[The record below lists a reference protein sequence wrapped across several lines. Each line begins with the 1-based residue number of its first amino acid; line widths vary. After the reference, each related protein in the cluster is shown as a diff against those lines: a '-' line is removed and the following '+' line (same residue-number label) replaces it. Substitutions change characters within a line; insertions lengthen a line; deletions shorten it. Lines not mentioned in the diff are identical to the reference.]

1 MATKINIEDVIE
13 ANNHNSAMAF
23 TAAWAKMFKKYG
35 LNETEELT
43 DDPGNSFNV
52 FMHLTAQG
60 AAKMMYESAA
70 RINETNESTAILPK
84 SLLNK
89 LTSEELLGIFGTP
102 ASTTIAFC
110 LKKDDIIN
118 YSVEDEDTAGLKKL
132 IINKG
137 MTAVFESHPPFTLPY
152 DVIINVKELN
162 DGTLNIFA
170 TYDMPDHNNDGMRS
184 IYGINNQYISSREM
198 RYEGELYVVFF
209 LKVFQME
216 RKETEVYVS
225 DPNTADTVISF
236 ENSLIGVEVFRT
248 RQNKPGETLMRGVTD
263 GTQLT
268 QNTYNYS
275 YDYKR
280 NKQNYNISFSKMSDI
295 AALSIGDKLRIVTY
309 TTKGEEGNIKFP
321 NMINNLN
328 SLTINY
334 NQDLAISYQNA
345 LLNIIILA
353 FARDEASIGGSG
365 QMGLEEI
372 RAKIINKNYTRNILI
387 SGNEIINKAKEYGL
401 DAWKYRH
408 DVINLY
414 YRASDKLTYNDMI
427 LSTGSN
433 NFYFDLKRKP
443 LLISGYNYY
452 MIEPT
457 DVFSYNSDIQRF
469 EYSPKVFEEDPSKN
483 LKSWKQ
489 YVLDYGG
496 TSNVESVMQAQFP
509 FHIRYEN
516 GTNPKITVYDM
527 TVNKTE
533 ILSFK
538 TYNEDFALDKID
550 VPFLKILRN
559 PFKGSL
565 DGTFEKDLANTY
577 FITFVLHT
585 GTNTLEK
592 LYAQC
597 HDPDDKINYVNSL
610 NETDYLKQ
618 YVSFNLKMI
627 GKRTGN
633 IYIVD
638 PTRIKIINTDTMLED
653 GYVAYQAT
661 ITTNNF
667 VNDESQIQLKGIRNT
682 ALTSKDYTVDYSV
695 DTEIKFELTGKF
707 EGYND
712 CISYETDYVKIVED
726 MSESFG
732 LEFDIETRIPGYE
745 TYEQDVGET
754 YKTTEY
760 VVNKDYDPESNNM
773 SDPNYYENVVE
784 IGADGLPIFIPVK
797 GSSSVVPK
805 FKILHKAG
813 DFIYDYT
820 KLTDEEIENG
830 PDDIQ
835 EYYTFNSKYDMYELV
850 EGIDDFE
857 SGVDYYTAKARIKHK
872 KGDTKWFKKVIK
884 NGVYVPGELSDLSEK
899 EAFTDPTLMRKALTT
914 EYVGI
919 VKNVPWINRL
929 YFSTEEMFNIIRDK
943 YLAITDNIAKIKSV
957 MFDGGKIYGG
967 LKNTSGKS
975 SKYRAY
981 LLSSNTT
988 EFITNIALK
997 IEFRVK
1003 FKTNESI
1010 EFKRSQIISTTA
1022 NYIETLGD
1030 NNFSTDRLFEAIKV
1044 VVPDIEY
1051 INIVRIND
1059 YKNGEVQTIL
1069 NDTSVSTEVLTVSQ
1083 KVTFADDGST
1093 VFEPDITVNVV
1104 GE

>member
-43 DDPGNSFNV
+43 DDPGNSFNI

-118 YSVEDEDTAGLKKL
+118 NSVEDEDTAGLKKL

-137 MTAVFESHPPFTLPY
+137 MTAVFESHPAFTLPY
-152 DVIINVKELN
+152 NVIINVKELS
-162 DGTLNIFA
+162 DGNLNIFA
-170 TYDMPDHNNDGMRS
+170 TYDMPAQSNDGMRS

-209 LKVFQME
+209 LKVFQMT

-248 RQNKPGETLMRGVTD
+248 RQNKPGEVLMRGVTD
-263 GTQLT
+263 GTTLS

-280 NKQNYNISFSKMSDI
+280 NRQNYNISFSKMGDI

-309 TTKGEEGNIKFP
+309 TTSGEEGNIKFP

-345 LLNIIILA
+345 LLNIMVLA
-353 FARDEASIGGSG
+353 FARDEASTGGSG
-365 QMGLEEI
+365 QLGLEAI
-372 RAKIINKNYTRNILI
+372 RAKIINKNYSRNILI

-414 YRASDKLTYNDMI
+414 YRASDKLVYNDMI

-443 LLISGYNYY
+443 LLIQGYNYY

-457 DVFSYNSDIQRF
+457 DVFSYNSETQKF
-469 EYSPKVFEEDPSKN
+469 EYSPKIYSGDPSKN

-489 YVLDYGG
+489 YILDYGG
-496 TSNVESVMQAQFP
+496 TSNVESVLQAQFP

-516 GTNPKITVYDM
+516 SATPKITVYDM

-538 TYNEDFALDKID
+538 TYNEDYALDKVD

-559 PFKGSL
+559 PFKGSV
-565 DGTFEKDLANTY
+565 DGTFEKDLADTY
-577 FITFVLHT
+577 FISFVLHT

-597 HDPDDKINYVNSL
+597 HDPEDKINYVNSL
-610 NETDYLKQ
+610 TESDYIKQ
-618 YVSFNLKMI
+618 YLYFNLKMI
-627 GKRTGN
+627 GKQTGN
-633 IYIVD
+633 IYIID

-667 VNDESQIQLKGIRNT
+667 VNDESQIQLKGVRNT
-682 ALTSKDYTVDYSV
+682 ALTSKDYTVDYAV

-707 EGYND
+707 EGYNE
-712 CISYETDYVKIVED
+712 CISYETDYIKLVED

-745 TYEQDVGET
+745 TYEQDVGEV
-754 YKTTEY
+754 YETTEY
-760 VVNKDYDPESNNM
+760 VVNKHYDPNSDNM
-773 SDPNYYENVVE
+773 SDPNHYEYVVE
-784 IGADGLPIFIPVK
+784 IGNDNLPIFIPIK
-797 GSSSVVPK
+797 GGNVVPK
-805 FKILHKAG
+805 FKVLHKAG
-813 DFIYDYT
+813 DFVYDYT

-830 PDDIQ
+830 PDFTSQ
-835 EYYTFNSKYDMYELV
+835 YYTFNPEYDTYELV
-850 EGIDDFE
+850 KDLDDFE
-857 SGVDYYTAKARIKHK
+857 PGIDYYTAKARIRHK

-884 NGVYVPGELSDLSEK
+884 NGVYVPGELSDLPEK

-919 VKNVPWINRL
+919 IKNVPWINRL
-929 YFSTEEMFNIIRDK
+929 YFSTEEMFNTIREK
-943 YLAITDNIAKIKSV
+943 YLAITDNISKIKSV

-975 SKYRAY
+975 TKYKAY
-981 LLSSNTT
+981 LLSSNTA

-1010 EFKRSQIISTTA
+1010 EFKRSQIITTTA
-1022 NYIETLGD
+1022 NYIETLGND
-1030 NNFSTDRLFEAIKV
+1030 NFSTDKLFEAIKV

-1083 KVTFADDGST
+1083 KVTSTDDGSIK
-1093 VFEPDITVNVV
+1093 FEPDITVNVV

>member
-43 DDPGNSFNV
+43 DDPGNSFNI

-118 YSVEDEDTAGLKKL
+118 NSVEDEDTAGLKKL

-137 MTAVFESHPPFTLPY
+137 MTAVFESHPAFTLPY
-152 DVIINVKELN
+152 DVIINVKELS
-162 DGTLNIFA
+162 DGNLNIFA
-170 TYDMPDHNNDGMRS
+170 TYDMPTQSNDGMRS
-184 IYGINNQYISSREM
+184 IYCINNQYISSREM

-209 LKVFQME
+209 LKVFQMT

-248 RQNKPGETLMRGVTD
+248 RQNKPGEVLMRGVTD
-263 GTQLT
+263 GTTLS

-280 NKQNYNISFSKMSDI
+280 NRQNYNISFSKMGDV

-309 TTKGEEGNIKFP
+309 TTSGEEGNIKFP

-345 LLNIIILA
+345 LLNIMVLA
-353 FARDEASIGGSG
+353 FARDEASTGGSG
-365 QMGLEEI
+365 QLGLEAI
-372 RAKIINKNYTRNILI
+372 RAKIINKNYSRNILI

-414 YRASDKLTYNDMI
+414 YRASDKLVYNDMI

-443 LLISGYNYY
+443 LLIQGYNYY

-457 DVFSYNSDIQRF
+457 DVFSYNSETQKF
-469 EYSPKVFEEDPSKN
+469 EYSPKIYSGDPSKN

-489 YVLDYGG
+489 YILDYGG
-496 TSNVESVMQAQFP
+496 TSNVESVLQAQFP

-516 GTNPKITVYDM
+516 SATPKITVYDM

-538 TYNEDFALDKID
+538 TYNEDYALDKVD

-559 PFKGSL
+559 PFKGSV
-565 DGTFEKDLANTY
+565 DGTFEKDLADTY
-577 FITFVLHT
+577 FISFILHT

-597 HDPDDKINYVNSL
+597 HDPEDKINYVNSL
-610 NETDYLKQ
+610 TESDYIKQ
-618 YVSFNLKMI
+618 YLYFNLKMI
-627 GKRTGN
+627 GKQTGN
-633 IYIVD
+633 IYIID

-667 VNDESQIQLKGIRNT
+667 VNDESQIQLKGVRNT
-682 ALTSKDYTVDYSV
+682 ALTSKDYTVDYAV

-707 EGYND
+707 EGYNE
-712 CISYETDYVKIVED
+712 CISYETDYIKLVED

-745 TYEQDVGET
+745 TYEQDVGEV

-760 VVNKDYDPESNNM
+760 IVNKNYDPESDNM
-773 SDPNYYENVVE
+773 SDPNHYEFVVE
-784 IGADGLPIFIPVK
+784 IGNDGLPIFIPIK
-797 GSSSVVPK
+797 GGNVVPK

-813 DFIYDYT
+813 DFVYDYT
-820 KLTDEEIENG
+820 KLTAEEIENG
-830 PDDIQ
+830 PDFTVQ
-835 EYYTFNSKYDMYELV
+835 YYTFNPEYDTYELV
-850 EGIDDFE
+850 KDLDDFE
-857 SGVDYYTAKARIKHK
+857 PGVDYYTAKARIRHK

-884 NGVYVPGELSDLSEK
+884 NGVYVPGELSDLPEK

-919 VKNVPWINRL
+919 IKNVPWINRL
-929 YFSTEEMFNIIRDK
+929 YFSTEDMFNTIREK
-943 YLAITDNIAKIKSV
+943 YLAITDNISKIKSV

-975 SKYRAY
+975 TKYKAY
-981 LLSSNTT
+981 LLSSNST

-1010 EFKRSQIISTTA
+1010 EFKRSQIITTTA
-1022 NYIETLGD
+1022 NYIETLGN
-1030 NNFSTDRLFEAIKV
+1030 NNFSTDKLFEAIKV

-1083 KVTFADDGST
+1083 KVTSTDDGSIK
-1093 VFEPDITVNVV
+1093 FEPDITVNVV

>member
-13 ANNHNSAMAF
+13 ANNHNSAMAL
-23 TAAWAKMFKKYG
+23 TAAWSKMFKKYS
-35 LNETEELT
+35 LNDTEELT
-43 DDPGNSFNV
+43 DDPGNSFNI

-84 SLLNK
+84 SLINK
-89 LTSEELLGIFGTP
+89 LNSEELLGIFGTP

-118 YSVEDEDTAGLKKL
+118 YSVSDEDTPNLKKL

-137 MTAVFESHPPFTLPY
+137 MTAVFESHPAFTLPY
-152 DVIINVKELN
+152 DVVINIKKLSDN
-162 DGTLNIFA
+162 DINIFA

-198 RYEGELYVVFF
+198 RYEGNVYVVFF
-209 LKVFQME
+209 LKMFQME
-216 RKETEVYVS
+216 RKETEIYVS
-225 DPNTADTVISF
+225 DPNTADTTISF

-248 RQNKPGETLMRGVTD
+248 RQNKPGETLMKGFTD
-263 GTQLT
+263 GTPLVN
-268 QNTYNYS
+268 NTYNYS

-280 NKQNYNISFSKMSDI
+280 NRQNYNISFSKMDDVAS
-295 AALSIGDKLRIVTY
+295 LSIGDKLRIVTY
-309 TTKGEEGNIKFP
+309 TTNGTEGNIRFP
-321 NMINNLN
+321 NMINNLT
-328 SLTINY
+328 SLTLNY

-345 LLNIIILA
+345 LLNIIVLA
-353 FARDEASIGGSG
+353 FARDEASTGGTD
-365 QMGLEEI
+365 QLTLEQI
-372 RAKIINKNYTRNILI
+372 RAKVINKKYTRNILI
-387 SGNEIINKAKEYGL
+387 SGNEIINKAKEFGL

-414 YRASDKLTYNDMI
+414 YRALDKLVYNDMI

-433 NFYFDLKRKP
+433 NFYFDLNLKP

-457 DVFSYNSDIQRF
+457 DVFSYDSETRRF
-469 EYSPKVFEEDPSKN
+469 EYSPKTYAGDPSKN

-489 YVLDYGG
+489 YVLDYND
-496 TSNVESVMQAQFP
+496 TSNIESVLQAQFP

-533 ILSFK
+533 ILSFEK
-538 TYNEDFALDKID
+538 YDEDNALDKID

-559 PFKGSL
+559 PFKGSV
-565 DGTFEKDLANTY
+565 DGTFEKELANTY
-577 FITFVLHT
+577 FISFVLHT
-585 GTNTLEK
+585 GANTLEK
-592 LYAQC
+592 IYAQC
-597 HDPDDKINYVNSL
+597 HDPEDKINYVNSPD
-610 NETDYLKQ
+610 ETTYLKQ
-618 YVSFNLKMI
+618 YITFNLKMI
-627 GKRTGN
+627 GKQTGN
-633 IYIVD
+633 IYVVD
-638 PTRIKIINTDTMLED
+638 PTRIKITNVDTMLED
-653 GYVAYQAT
+653 GYIAYQAT
-661 ITTNNF
+661 LVTNNF
-667 VNDESQIQLKGIRNT
+667 VTDESQIQLKGVRNT
-682 ALTSKDYTVDYSV
+682 NLISKDYTVNYSV
-695 DTEIKFELTGKF
+695 DTEVKFELIGKF
-707 EGYND
+707 NGYQD
-712 CISYETDYVKIVED
+712 CISYETDYVKLVED

-745 TYEQDVGET
+745 VYEQDVAQT

-760 VVNKDYDPESNNM
+760 VRNKNYDPTIKEPT
-773 SDPNYYENVVE
+773 DPNFYEYE
-784 IGADGLPIFIPVK
+784 IETGENDLPIFINVK
-797 GSSSVVPK
+797 GGNVVPK
-805 FKILHKAG
+805 FKILHKVG
-813 DFIYDYT
+813 DYVFEYT
-820 KLTDEEIENG
+820 KLTDEEIEDG
-830 PDDIQ
+830 PDDLTD
-835 EYYTFNSKYDMYELV
+835 YYTYDSDSDQYTLV
-850 EGIDDFE
+850 ENLDDFE
-857 SGVDYYTAKARIKHK
+857 TGVDYYTAKIKLSHK
-872 KGDTKWFKKVIK
+872 KGDTKWYKKVYR
-884 NGVYVPGELSDLSEK
+884 NGVYVPGELSDLPEK
-899 EAFTDPTLMRKALTT
+899 DAFSDTTLMRKALST

-929 YFSTEEMFNIIRDK
+929 YFSTEDMFNTIRSK
-943 YLAITDNIAKIKSV
+943 YLTITDNISKIRSA
-957 MFDGGKIYGG
+957 MFDGGKIFGG

-975 SKYRAY
+975 SKYKAF
-981 LLSSNTT
+981 LLSSNTS
-988 EFITNIALK
+988 EFISNIALK

-1010 EFKRSQIISTTA
+1010 EYKRSQIISTTA
-1022 NYIETLGD
+1022 SYIENLGN
-1030 NNFSTDRLFEAIKV
+1030 NNFSTDSLFEAIKS

-1083 KVTFADDGST
+1083 KVTSTDDGLIT
-1093 VFEPDITVNVV
+1093 FEPDITINVV

>member
-13 ANNHNSAMAF
+13 ANNHNSAMAL
-23 TAAWAKMFKKYG
+23 TAAWSKMFKKYS
-35 LNETEELT
+35 LNDTEELT
-43 DDPGNSFNV
+43 DDPGNSFNI

-84 SLLNK
+84 SLINK
-89 LTSEELLGIFGTP
+89 LNSEELLGIFGTP

-118 YSVEDEDTAGLKKL
+118 YSVSDEDTPNLKKL

-137 MTAVFESHPPFTLPY
+137 MTAVFESHPAFTLPY
-152 DVIINVKELN
+152 DVVINIKKLSDN
-162 DGTLNIFA
+162 DINIFA

-198 RYEGELYVVFF
+198 RYEGNVYVVFF
-209 LKVFQME
+209 LKMFQME
-216 RKETEVYVS
+216 RKETEIYVS
-225 DPNTADTVISF
+225 DPNTADTTISF

-248 RQNKPGETLMRGVTD
+248 RQNKPGETLMKGYTD
-263 GTQLT
+263 GTPLIN
-268 QNTYNYS
+268 NTYNYS

-280 NKQNYNISFSKMSDI
+280 NRQNYNISFSKMDDVAS
-295 AALSIGDKLRIVTY
+295 LSIGDKLRIVTY
-309 TTKGEEGNIKFP
+309 TTNGTEGNIRFP
-321 NMINNLN
+321 NMINNLT
-328 SLTINY
+328 SLTLNY

-345 LLNIIILA
+345 LLNIIVLA
-353 FARDEASIGGSG
+353 FARDEASTGGTD
-365 QMGLEEI
+365 QLTLEQI
-372 RAKIINKNYTRNILI
+372 RAKVINKKYTRNILI
-387 SGNEIINKAKEYGL
+387 SGNEIINKAKEFGL

-414 YRASDKLTYNDMI
+414 YRALDKLVYNDMI

-433 NFYFDLKRKP
+433 NFYFDLNLKP

-457 DVFSYNSDIQRF
+457 DVFSYDSETRRF
-469 EYSPKVFEEDPSKN
+469 EYSPKTYAGDPSKN

-489 YVLDYGG
+489 YVLDYND
-496 TSNVESVMQAQFP
+496 TSNIESVLQAQFP

-533 ILSFK
+533 ILSFEK
-538 TYNEDFALDKID
+538 YDEDNALDKID

-559 PFKGSL
+559 PFKGSV
-565 DGTFEKDLANTY
+565 DGTFEKELANTY
-577 FITFVLHT
+577 FISFVLHT

-592 LYAQC
+592 IYAQC
-597 HDPDDKINYVNSL
+597 HDPEDKINYVNSPD
-610 NETDYLKQ
+610 ETTYLKQ
-618 YVSFNLKMI
+618 YITFNLKMI
-627 GKRTGN
+627 GKQTGN
-633 IYIVD
+633 IYVVD
-638 PTRIKIINTDTMLED
+638 PTRIKITNVDTMLED
-653 GYVAYQAT
+653 GYIAYQAT
-661 ITTNNF
+661 LVTNNF
-667 VNDESQIQLKGIRNT
+667 VTDESQIQLKGVRNT
-682 ALTSKDYTVDYSV
+682 NLISKDYTVNYSV
-695 DTEIKFELTGKF
+695 DTEVKFELIGKF
-707 EGYND
+707 NGYQD
-712 CISYETDYVKIVED
+712 CISYETDYVKLVED

-745 TYEQDVGET
+745 VYEQDVAQT

-760 VVNKDYDPESNNM
+760 VRNKNYDPTIKEPT
-773 SDPNYYENVVE
+773 DPNFYEFE
-784 IGADGLPIFIPVK
+784 IETGENDLPIFINVK
-797 GSSSVVPK
+797 GGNVVPK

-813 DFIYDYT
+813 DYVFEYT
-820 KLTDEEIENG
+820 KLTDEEIEDG
-830 PDDIQ
+830 PDDLID
-835 EYYTFNSKYDMYELV
+835 YYTYNSNSDQYTLAENL
-850 EGIDDFE
+850 DDFE
-857 SGVDYYTAKARIKHK
+857 AGVDYYTAKIKLSHK
-872 KGDTKWFKKVIK
+872 KGDTKWYKKVYR
-884 NGVYVPGELSDLSEK
+884 NGVYIPGELSDLPEK
-899 EAFTDPTLMRKALTT
+899 DAFSDTTLMRKALST

-929 YFSTEEMFNIIRDK
+929 YFSTEDMFNTIRSK
-943 YLAITDNIAKIKSV
+943 YLTITDNISKIRSA
-957 MFDGGKIYGG
+957 MFDGGKIFGG

-975 SKYRAY
+975 SKYKAF
-981 LLSSNTT
+981 LLSSNTS
-988 EFITNIALK
+988 EFISNIALK

-1010 EFKRSQIISTTA
+1010 EYKRSQIISTTA
-1022 NYIETLGD
+1022 SYIENLGN
-1030 NNFSTDRLFEAIKV
+1030 NNFSTDSLFEAIKS

-1083 KVTFADDGST
+1083 KVTSTDDGLIT
-1093 VFEPDITVNVV
+1093 FEPDITINVV

>member
-13 ANNHNSAMAF
+13 ANNHNSAMAL
-23 TAAWAKMFKKYG
+23 TAAWSKMFKKYS
-35 LNETEELT
+35 LNDTEELT
-43 DDPGNSFNV
+43 DDPGNSFNI

-84 SLLNK
+84 SLINK
-89 LTSEELLGIFGTP
+89 LNSEELLGIFGTP

-118 YSVEDEDTAGLKKL
+118 YSVSDEDTPNLKKL

-137 MTAVFESHPPFTLPY
+137 MTAVFESHPAFTLPY
-152 DVIINVKELN
+152 DVVINIKKLSDN
-162 DGTLNIFA
+162 DINIFA

-198 RYEGELYVVFF
+198 RYEGNVYVVFF
-209 LKVFQME
+209 LKMFQME
-216 RKETEVYVS
+216 RKETEIYVS
-225 DPNTADTVISF
+225 DPNTADTTISF

-248 RQNKPGETLMRGVTD
+248 RQNKPGETLMKGYTD
-263 GTQLT
+263 GTPLIN
-268 QNTYNYS
+268 NTYNYS

-280 NKQNYNISFSKMSDI
+280 NRQNYNISFSKMDDVAS
-295 AALSIGDKLRIVTY
+295 LSIGDKLRIVTY
-309 TTKGEEGNIKFP
+309 TTNGTEGNIRFP
-321 NMINNLN
+321 NMINNLT
-328 SLTINY
+328 SLTLNY

-345 LLNIIILA
+345 LLNIIVLA
-353 FARDEASIGGSG
+353 FARDEASTGGTN
-365 QMGLEEI
+365 QLTLEQI
-372 RAKIINKNYTRNILI
+372 RAKVINKKYTRNILI
-387 SGNEIINKAKEYGL
+387 SGNEIINKAKEFGL

-414 YRASDKLTYNDMI
+414 YRALDKLVYNDMI

-433 NFYFDLKRKP
+433 NFYFDLNLKP

-457 DVFSYNSDIQRF
+457 DVFSYDSETRRF
-469 EYSPKVFEEDPSKN
+469 EYSPKTYAGDPSKN

-489 YVLDYGG
+489 YVLDYND
-496 TSNVESVMQAQFP
+496 TSNIESVLQAQFP

-533 ILSFK
+533 ILSFEK
-538 TYNEDFALDKID
+538 YDEDNALDKID

-559 PFKGSL
+559 PFKGSI
-565 DGTFEKDLANTY
+565 DGTFEKELANTY
-577 FITFVLHT
+577 FISFVLHT

-592 LYAQC
+592 IYAQC
-597 HDPDDKINYVNSL
+597 HDPEDKINYVNSPD
-610 NETDYLKQ
+610 ETTYLKQ
-618 YVSFNLKMI
+618 YITFNLKMI
-627 GKRTGN
+627 GKQTGN
-633 IYIVD
+633 IYVVD
-638 PTRIKIINTDTMLED
+638 PTRIKITNVDTMLED
-653 GYVAYQAT
+653 GYIAYQAT
-661 ITTNNF
+661 LVTNNF
-667 VNDESQIQLKGIRNT
+667 VTDESQIQLKGVRNT
-682 ALTSKDYTVDYSV
+682 NLISKDYTVNYSV
-695 DTEIKFELTGKF
+695 DTEVKFELIGKF
-707 EGYND
+707 NGYQD
-712 CISYETDYVKIVED
+712 CISYETDYVKLVED

-745 TYEQDVGET
+745 VYEQDVAQT

-760 VVNKDYDPESNNM
+760 VRNKNYDPTIKEPT
-773 SDPNYYENVVE
+773 DPNFYEFE
-784 IGADGLPIFIPVK
+784 IETGENDLPIFINVK
-797 GSSSVVPK
+797 GGNVVPK

-813 DFIYDYT
+813 DYVFEYT

-830 PDDIQ
+830 PDYLTD
-835 EYYTFNSKYDMYELV
+835 YYTYDSDSDQYTLAENL
-850 EGIDDFE
+850 DDFE
-857 SGVDYYTAKARIKHK
+857 AGVDYYTAKIKLSHK
-872 KGDTKWFKKVIK
+872 KGDTKWYKKVYR
-884 NGVYVPGELSDLSEK
+884 NGVYIPGELSDLPEK
-899 EAFTDPTLMRKALTT
+899 DAFSDTTLMRKALST

-929 YFSTEEMFNIIRDK
+929 YFSTEDMFNTIRSK
-943 YLAITDNIAKIKSV
+943 YLTITDNISKIRSA
-957 MFDGGKIYGG
+957 MFDGGKIFGG

-975 SKYRAY
+975 SKYKAF
-981 LLSSNTT
+981 LLSSNTS
-988 EFITNIALK
+988 EFISNIALK

-1010 EFKRSQIISTTA
+1010 EYKRSQIISTTA
-1022 NYIETLGD
+1022 SYIENLGN
-1030 NNFSTDRLFEAIKV
+1030 NNFSTDSLFEAIKS

-1083 KVTFADDGST
+1083 KVTSTDDGLIT
-1093 VFEPDITVNVV
+1093 FEPDITINVV